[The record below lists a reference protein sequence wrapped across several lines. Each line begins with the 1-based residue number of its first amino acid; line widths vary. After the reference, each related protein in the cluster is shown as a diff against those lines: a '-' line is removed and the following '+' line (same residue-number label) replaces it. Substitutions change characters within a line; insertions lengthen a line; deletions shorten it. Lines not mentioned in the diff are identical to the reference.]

1 MSDFNTH
8 KLIEHKQQ
16 LIKQLEVQVA
26 RLGEQAPAQIA
37 IELDRLRTEVDHY
50 LRTQRLL
57 YRAGLE
63 LEPPPPARG
72 LIVIVSPRPKHQSLA
87 EQSYYQAIDYHRAS
101 LEQCWLLVSAT
112 QTGASE
118 AAQELAKYL
127 KQHYISHKIH
137 TIKNTADLSETQEIV
152 RSIFQTIEQAG
163 DLAPN
168 QVIADISGGTK
179 IMSAALAISSANKYP
194 MQYIHYLKDAEVSVP
209 VLLHPVA

>member
-127 KQHYISHKIH
+127 KQRYITHTIH
-137 TIKNTADLSETQEIV
+137 TIQNAADLSETQQV
-152 RSIFQTIEQAG
+152 AQSIFQSVEQLG
-163 DLAPN
+163 EIRPSQL
-168 QVIADISGGTK
+168 VVDISGDNK
-179 IMSAALAISSANKYP
+179 IMSAALAISSAYKYP